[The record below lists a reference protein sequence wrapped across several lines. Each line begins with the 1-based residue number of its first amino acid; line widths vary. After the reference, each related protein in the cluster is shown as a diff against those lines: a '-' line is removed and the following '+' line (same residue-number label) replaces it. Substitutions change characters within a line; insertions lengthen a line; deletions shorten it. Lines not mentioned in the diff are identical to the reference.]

1 MFVIE
6 IEYKVELEQVEP
18 LIEEHFAFL
27 DKYYQKGLFVVSG
40 RKEPRTGG
48 IIIVKNASRSEVEE
62 LIKED
67 SFYRENVADYKITE
81 FLPARVGQG
90 FESLAT

>member
-1 MFVIE
+1 MFVIS
-6 IEYKVELEQVEP
+6 IEYKVAMELIEP

-48 IIIVKNASRSEVEE
+48 IIIVKSASRSEVEE
-62 LIKED
+62 IIKED
-67 SFYRENVADYKITE
+67 PFYREEVADYFITE
-81 FLPARVGQG
+81 FLATRVGTG
-90 FESLAT
+90 FEALAG